1 MEANDYASS
10 LCRYYCWRNYW
21 TVPNRRKFYSA
32 YQIQAADWQAWKES
46 QFGLD
51 NEVMQKIK
59 NLFTDYEW
67 MLTQKILRQTI
78 LFPEKR
84 NLAVS
89 EYKRLKQQLPKMAT
103 IWFGRCRINSN
114 NKQEQEIAAGY
125 IDLKV
130 TLAYGEWGFDDIIT
144 FRLPATIQRQLEGS
158 KVELLDWVNENL
170 MDTYVG
176 E

>member
-1 MEANDYASS
+1 MNQIYKDIILDAIVERFSTEEQFYH
-10 LCRYYCWRNYW
+10 NYL
-21 TVPNRRKFYSA
+21 NIEKE
-32 YQIQAADWQAWKES
+32 DWISWKEDKQNLS
-46 QFGLD
+46 
-51 NEVMQKIK
+51 NEDMQKVK

-67 MLTQKILRQTI
+67 FLTQKVLRQTI

-84 NLAVS
+84 NIAVS
-89 EYKRLKQQLPKMAT
+89 EYKRLKTL
-103 IWFGRCRINSN
+103 
-114 NKQEQEIAAGY
+114 IAKKWLQDGLGKAELISDSSYREENVPSY

-130 TLAYGEWGFDDIIT
+130 TVSYGEWGFDDIVT
-144 FRLPATIQRQLEGS
+144 FRLPSTIQAQLEKS

>member
-1 MEANDYASS
+1 MHQVYVDIIIDAIIEHYETEA
-10 LCRYYCWRNYW
+10 R
-21 TVPNRRKFYSA
+21 FYKE
-32 YQIQAADWQAWKES
+32 YLQITKEDWSAWKQGQQNLS
-46 QFGLD
+46 

-84 NLAVS
+84 NIAVS
-89 EYKRLKQQLPKMAT
+89 EYKRLKT
-103 IWFGRCRINSN
+103 IIAKKWLQTGVGLAELVPTKGNEDDPS
-114 NKQEQEIAAGY
+114 EQGY

-130 TLAYGEWGFDDIIT
+130 TAAYGEWGFDDIVT
-144 FRLPATIQRQLEGS
+144 FRLPATVQPQLEGS

-170 MDTYVG
+170 MGTYVG

>member
-1 MEANDYASS
+1 MHQVYVDIIVDAIIEQYQTEEN
-10 LCRYYCWRNYW
+10 
-21 TVPNRRKFYSA
+21 FYSA
-32 YQIQAADWQAWKES
+32 YQIQALTDWQAWKEGK
-46 QFGLD
+46 FGLD

-89 EYKRLKQQLPKMAT
+89 EYKRLKTT
-103 IWFGRCRINSN
+103 IAKKWLQSDLGVVELIPN

>member
-1 MEANDYASS
+1 MHQMYIDIIIDAIIEQYESEEH
-10 LCRYYCWRNYW
+10 
-21 TVPNRRKFYSA
+21 FYTE
-32 YQIQAADWQAWKES
+32 YLEIQETSWENWKKGRTNLGSE
-46 QFGLD
+46 
-51 NEVMQKIK
+51 EMQKVK

-84 NLAVS
+84 NIAVS
-89 EYKRLKQQLPKMAT
+89 EYKRLKTT
-103 IWFGRCRINSN
+103 IAKKWLQTGVGLAELIPTKSFN
-114 NKQEQEIAAGY
+114 EDEHDF

-130 TLAYGEWGFDDIIT
+130 TVSYGEWGFDDIVT
-144 FRLPATIQRQLEGS
+144 FRLPSTLQPQLEGS

>member
-1 MEANDYASS
+1 MRRRRRIGQQVVEPAKHDLRHVHPRHQVLRIELAAFDAAS
-10 LCRYYCWRNYW
+10 
-21 TVPNRRKFYSA
+21 A
-32 YQIQAADWQAWKES
+32 E
-46 QFGLD
+46 
-51 NEVMQKIK
+51 KI
-59 NLFTDYEW
+59 DYEW

-89 EYKRLKQQLPKMAT
+89 EYKRLKTT
-103 IWFGRCRINSN
+103 IAKKWLQSDLGVVELIPN